1 MSSIDKAYEN
11 YYNYKSSDR
20 DYILNVNG
28 YEPAEKNI
36 FEKAYDVIKPG
47 GTFETKVQP
56 VIKDMGK
63 GAARGVVKLTEG
75 VTTLIAAGAEKFIL
89 GPEALA
95 KLDPE
100 GDGIVKDIG
109 EFYKR
114 NVYDKIGDTET
125 LAGGLTEGLAQFI
138 VPGVGYYKLFN
149 GLIKAKGML
158 PFITR
163 ALAAETATVGTAQ
176 VAGDPNFVSFI
187 AETFDIE
194 TKDAET
200 IASRYFEYLRTPEDV
215 TDGVTA
221 DEVLAEKWKAIQ
233 GDIVLGPVGEALGPL
248 LTKFFSG
255 VKKMK
260 KGTFNKIDKK
270 TLDEI
275 NTKTISGT
283 ATKSEIATSLFNI
296 VKNRPEG
303 FSVTIN
309 GKTPQELGYS
319 DGFMVAPTKKTEI
332 VFDAKSFNDTDI
344 DQLLDNVEALE
355 QTLDGRYAE
364 VYAGGWL
371 EKGKYYLDA
380 SVRIDNLDDALYI
393 AKGGNQLG
401 IFDLKE
407 LKSIDTEEG
416 LTKLKE
422 SGSYSSAKELDKRTE
437 AKAIDKGFEKARLEI
452 QNSSPGLNY
461 RFEGKARS
469 AFTVPVHKQNLS
481 LVSTEPKDGIPI
493 LHDMYVEQMNIIKS
507 IINNPEK
514 EITIYRV
521 VPKNIKNAKINSGD
535 YVALTKKLAGVFGEP
550 KTEQM
555 LEMKVKAKDVY
566 TKPNSKTGAAFI
578 YKGGT
583 K

>member
-20 DYILNVNG
+20 DYILNVYG

-47 GTFETKVQP
+47 GTFETEVQP
-56 VIKDMGK
+56 VLKDMGK
-63 GAARGVVKLTEG
+63 GAVRGVAKLTEG

-176 VAGDPNFVSFI
+176 VAGDANFVSFI

-200 IASRYFEYLRTPEDV
+200 IASRYFEYLKTPEDV

-233 GDIVLGPVGEALGPL
+233 GDIVLGPVGEAIGPL

-260 KGTFNKIDKK
+260 KGTFNNLDKKTIDSINTKMSDQNLLDKKLPIDEFDDSKTVKLKKPNKLFDDIISGKKDENALIVFKEGTPQKIKDEYVNIDFPMTIDQNIRGSELQNKYVKK
-270 TLDEI
+270 TLDMEFI
-275 NTKTISGT
+275 EYVGANYPPKEFETI
-283 ATKSEIATSLFNI
+283 
-296 VKNRPEG
+296 
-303 FSVTIN
+303 
-309 GKTPQELGYS
+309 
-319 DGFMVAPTKKTEI
+319 MKK
-332 VFDAKSFNDTDI
+332 VGI
-344 DQLLDNVEALE
+344 DPD
-355 QTLDGRYAE
+355 
-364 VYAGGWL
+364 
-371 EKGKYYLDA
+371 
-380 SVRIDNLDDALYI
+380 LY
-393 AKGGNQLG
+393 
-401 IFDLKE
+401 E
-407 LKSIDTEEG
+407 
-416 LTKLKE
+416 
-422 SGSYSSAKELDKRTE
+422 
-437 AKAIDKGFEKARLEI
+437 
-452 QNSSPGLNY
+452 
-461 RFEGKARS
+461 
-469 AFTVPVHKQNLS
+469 
-481 LVSTEPKDGIPI
+481 
-493 LHDMYVEQMNIIKS
+493 
-507 IINNPEK
+507 
-514 EITIYRV
+514 
-521 VPKNIKNAKINSGD
+521 
-535 YVALTKKLAGVFGEP
+535 
-550 KTEQM
+550 
-555 LEMKVKAKDVY
+555 
-566 TKPNSKTGAAFI
+566 
-578 YKGGT
+578 
-583 K
+583 